1 MNKITFTD
9 HRDALLWAVGDRLA
23 GTGSDEIVTKVDRE
37 HGEVHFRRATWWRRA
52 WYWCRARAIEAWWAV
67 GALLRGRDRSV

>member
-9 HRDALLWAVGDRLA
+9 HRDTLLWTVGDA
-23 GTGSDEIVTKVDRE
+23 FPGSNGDEIVTRVDRE

-52 WYWCRARAIEAWWAV
+52 WYCARARLLGLWARPR
-67 GALLRGRDRSV
+67 AQSAPWPR